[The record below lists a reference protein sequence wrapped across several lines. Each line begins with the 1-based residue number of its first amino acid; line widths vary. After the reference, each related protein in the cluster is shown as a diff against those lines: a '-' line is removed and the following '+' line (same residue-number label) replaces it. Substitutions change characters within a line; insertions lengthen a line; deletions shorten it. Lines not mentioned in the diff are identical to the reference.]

1 VASRPTGHGLALGNP
16 DTPAVSPPRNSAARS
31 SSGRRDIAPAEMD
44 GDLMSLATRRL
55 FTMLALPA
63 GLVAGLVVA
72 PGAAN
77 AAGVSATIK
86 TATTLKVRS
95 APSRTA
101 KIVGTVRKN
110 QKVTVACVITGQRVK
125 GTVRTTTAWDRI
137 GTGRYVSHAYVQ
149 TSGKIPRCAPV
160 AKPAAPRYVVGT
172 VKSADGKVNL
182 RAGASI
188 KSAVAGS
195 VATGAKV
202 DLACSVTGDLVKGT
216 VRATTQW
223 DRTRAGSYI
232 SNAYLYSGKLP
243 VCAATTTPTP
253 VAPVVNLTPAQF
265 IRVAVPGAQADW
277 RANGVP
283 PSVTIAQAILE
294 SGWGRSDLSATSKNY
309 FGIKCQ
315 NGGYGKIANGC
326 RTVRTNECTKAGE
339 CFVTTASFR
348 TYASQA
354 DSFRDHGSFLRSNS
368 RYAGAFAYTKDAN
381 NFIKKV
387 WQAGYATDPKY
398 VEKVTGIM
406 RSYDLYQYDTWK

>member
-1 VASRPTGHGLALGNP
+1 MLRT
-16 DTPAVSPPRNSAARS
+16 
-31 SSGRRDIAPAEMD
+31 
-44 GDLMSLATRRL
+44 TRRL
-55 FTMLALPA
+55 LTVLALPA

-72 PGAAN
+72 PEAAN
-77 AAGVSATIK
+77 AAGVSATIQV
-86 TATTLKVRS
+86 AATLKVRS
-95 APSRTA
+95 APSQTA
-101 KIVGTVRKN
+101 TIVGTVRKN

-137 GTGRYVSHAYVQ
+137 GTGRYVSHAYVK
-149 TSGKIPRCAPV
+149 TSGRIPRCAPSAPV
-160 AKPAAPRYVVGT
+160 AAPATAKYVVGT

-182 RAGASI
+182 RTGAST
-188 KSAVAGS
+188 KSGIAGS
-195 VATGAKV
+195 LASGAKV

-216 VRATTQW
+216 VRATDQW
-223 DRTRAGSYI
+223 DRTKAGSYI
-232 SNAYLYSGKLP
+232 SNAYLYAGKLP
-243 VCAATTTPTP
+243 VCAAESMPTP

-265 IRVAVPGAQADW
+265 IRAAVPGAQADW

-315 NGGYGKIANGC
+315 NGGFGKIANGC

-339 CFVTTASFR
+339 CFVTTAAFR

-354 DSFRDHGSFLRSNS
+354 DSFRDHGSFLKANS
-368 RYAGAFAYTKDAN
+368 RYAGAFVYTKDAN

-398 VEKVTGIM
+398 VEKVTGLM
-406 RSYDLYQYDTWK
+406 KSYDLYQYDTWK